1 MGPEKG
7 DELPV
12 EPEKKICPFCG
23 EEMESSAGQ
32 MDGRECC
39 QDCLERVWQQNLL
52 TQDPV
57 IRKWNDRYAYSGLV
71 RLLAG
76 AGALGLL
83 FFMKA
88 VLDYG
93 WPDGLGILCLVTI
106 PFLLLGFLVCCIIR
120 GVCRGKLKKL
130 IAQRELERHQS

>member
-1 MGPEKG
+1 M
-7 DELPV
+7 

-93 WPDGLGILCLVTI
+93 WPDGWAFCAWLRSRFCSWGLWCAVSSGE
-106 PFLLLGFLVCCIIR
+106 FAG
-120 GVCRGKLKKL
+120 
-130 IAQRELERHQS
+130 ES